1 MAFITKRGDLE
12 EADVNSV
19 LGYPIDTFQQG
30 CLKVIVKPDVDL
42 LAMAPTGSGKTAV
55 ALMAILQAF
64 RRGKKAVYTSPIK
77 ALSNQKYAEFKG
89 WFAKRNL
96 PAAVTLLTG
105 DIKIRAPP
113 GTQCELIICTSEIL
127 RNKLVKNPH
136 EPPPQ
141 PPPAAGSG
149 GAEPAPPAK
158 STSEG
163 TSMRDLDLDNL
174 GVVASGAVH
183 PSQRSFRDGRPSR
196 SGVVVSDE
204 IHYINDSER
213 GTAWAALRHLP

>member
-77 ALSNQKYAEFKG
+77 ALSNRYAEFKG
-89 WFAKRNL
+89 WFEAQ
-96 PAAVTLLTG
+96 PAGGGHAAHRRHQDPSAAGL
-105 DIKIRAPP
+105 
-113 GTQCELIICTSEIL
+113 QCELIITLQIL
-127 RNKLVKNPH
+127 RNKVVKVAGVEPR
-136 EPPPQ
+136 PPP
-141 PPPAAGSG
+141 PPLSRRAPACGLSLPTSTSRTGLPVSG
-149 GAEPAPPAK
+149 GPA
-158 STSEG
+158 ST
-163 TSMRDLDLDNL
+163 TSSAARC
-174 GVVASGAVH
+174 
-183 PSQRSFRDGRPSR
+183 GRR
-196 SGVVVSDE
+196 
-204 IHYINDSER
+204 R
-213 GTAWAALRHLP
+213 